1 MGGKMDRWFID
12 YQLSHQG
19 RPDYCQKDTKESTR
33 SWGVGFGNKELI
45 GDKGCQRISAFYV
58 ASFFTL

>member
-33 SWGVGFGNKELI
+33 SWGVGFGNKE
-45 GDKGCQRISAFYV
+45 
-58 ASFFTL
+58 